1 MIEDT
6 CESLGSNFK
15 NKKLG
20 TFGDFGTYSFYY
32 SHQIS
37 SGEGG
42 MVVCNDKNDYRILL
56 SLRAHG
62 WSRDRD
68 DHKKIL
74 RKNSQLDPRFVF
86 VNYGFNLRPLEIQA
100 AIANQQLKKINTL
113 KKNRNFNRFQI
124 IKLFK
129 MYKRNNEKLIFIDD
143 AKNVECNWFG
153 IPILLAGKF
162 KKSKKNI
169 IQMIEK
175 KGIETRP
182 IISGNILNQPAI
194 NLFKLNKKKTILKNC
209 QDVEDRGFFIGI
221 NSVKTDERMLKFV
234 ANSLNS
240 VLDKFK

>member
-1 MIEDT
+1 
-6 CESLGSNFK
+6 
-15 NKKLG
+15 
-20 TFGDFGTYSFYY
+20 
-32 SHQIS
+32 
-37 SGEGG
+37 

-113 KKNRNFNRFQI
+113 KKNRNFNRSQI

-129 MYKRNNEKLIFIDD
+129 MYKKNNEKLIFIYD

-153 IPILLAGKF
+153 IQILLARKF

-209 QDVEDRGFFIGI
+209 QDVEDRGF
-221 NSVKTDERMLKFV
+221 L
-234 ANSLNS
+234 
-240 VLDKFK
+240 